1 MKISTAIIITTLFYG
16 LTFFRYDIL
25 LYTEGGYEPLLFALT
40 AILYI
45 IIVVN
50 LLRCISKLLFKE
62 SLERKKTITPS
73 IVYALVLL
81 IFHFSPINSSEI
93 FRSHVEEYAC
103 YEGTINTA
111 VLKLRKNKTFEIGH
125 SGFFNYTIS
134 CGTYS
139 KSADTLILNFNNK
152 KINYSNK
159 YINSS
164 TCFLPIDTPLDD
176 SKFIYFYK
184 GHCLGSN

>member
-1 MKISTAIIITTLFYG
+1 MKIVTTIIITTLFYG
-16 LTFFRYDIL
+16 LAFFRHHIL
-25 LYTEGGYEPLLFALT
+25 LYTEGGYELLLFALT

-50 LLRCISKLLFKE
+50 FLRYTSRLLFKE
-62 SLERKKTITPS
+62 YIDKKEVIRPL
-73 IVYALVLL
+73 IIYALILL
-81 IFHFSPINSSEI
+81 LFHLNPIKSSEI
-93 FRSHVEEYAC
+93 FRSPVEEFAC

-125 SGFFNYTIS
+125 SGFFSYTIS

-164 TCFLPIDTPLDD
+164 TRFLPIDTPLDD

-184 GHCLGSN
+184 GHCLGLN